1 MITRRHFLRNSTS
14 AAVGGV
20 IATSAISRAV
30 DAKVAALPVIKVGLI
45 GCGGRGTGAAL
56 QALKADPGVRL
67 TALADV
73 FADRLDSSLATLKK
87 MTAVADRI
95 DVSPATSFVGLDAYQ
110 KLIASGVD
118 VVLLASTPAFRPE
131 HFRAAVAA
139 GKHVFCEKPVAVD
152 GPGIRSVLASAAEA
166 QRKNL
171 SVMSGFCWRYDP
183 RMRATVAQV
192 HGGAIGDIR
201 AIIATY
207 HTGSLTTK
215 FPGTRTPGQTDLEWQ
230 LRNWYNFTWLSG
242 DHLVEQ
248 AIHNVDKIAW
258 LMKQEMP
265 TQAIGV
271 GGRTV
276 PAYGNTYDNFSVA
289 YEYASGVRATL
300 SCRQHDG
307 VYNEV
312 TDYVM
317 GTEGIFSNGRLATQG
332 ITGKTNWKYTGP
344 TRDMYQVEHDELF
357 AAIRAGKPVNDGVS
371 MAHSTLMAIMGRMA
385 AYTGQVVTW
394 DRALNSNEVLVPE
407 KLDWD
412 APRPVAARAL
422 PGQTKLA

>member
-1 MITRRHFLRNSTS
+1 MLTRRHFLRNSSTV
-14 AAVGGV
+14 AVGGLV
-20 IATSAISRAV
+20 AS
-30 DAKVAALPVIKVGLI
+30 AALTRAADASAPAPSVIKVGLI

-87 MTAVADRI
+87 MTAVANRI
-95 DVSPATSFVGLDAYQ
+95 DVTPATSFVGLDAYQ
-110 KLIASGVD
+110 KVIDSGVD

-171 SVMSGFCWRYDP
+171 SVVSGFCWRYDP
-183 RMRATVAQV
+183 RMRATVAQI
-192 HGGAIGDIR
+192 HAGAIGDLR

-207 HTGSLTTK
+207 HTGTLTTK

-265 TQAIGV
+265 TQAIAV

-357 AAIRAGKPVNDGVS
+357 AAIRAGKPVNDGIS

-394 DRALNSNEVLVPE
+394 DRALNSEQVLVPAT
-407 KLDWD
+407 LDWN
-412 APRPVAARAL
+412 APRPVAARAI

>member
-332 ITGKTNWKYTGP
+332 IAGKTNWKYTGP

-394 DRALNSNEVLVPE
+394 DRALNSEEVLVPAT
-407 KLDWD
+407 LDWN

>member
-1 MITRRHFLRNSTS
+1 MLTRRHFLRHSTT

-30 DAKVAALPVIKVGLI
+30 DANVAALPVIKVGLI

-67 TALADV
+67 TAMADV

-87 MTAVADRI
+87 MTAVANRI
-95 DVSPATSFVGLDAYQ
+95 DVSAATSFVGLDAYQ

-171 SVMSGFCWRYDP
+171 SVMSGFCWRYDL
-183 RMRATVAQV
+183 RMRETVAMV

-207 HTGSLTTK
+207 HTGTLTTK

-357 AAIRAGKPVNDGVS
+357 AAIRAGKPVNDGVN

-394 DRALNSNEVLVPE
+394 DRALNSTEVLMPE

-412 APRPVAARAL
+412 APRAVAARAI